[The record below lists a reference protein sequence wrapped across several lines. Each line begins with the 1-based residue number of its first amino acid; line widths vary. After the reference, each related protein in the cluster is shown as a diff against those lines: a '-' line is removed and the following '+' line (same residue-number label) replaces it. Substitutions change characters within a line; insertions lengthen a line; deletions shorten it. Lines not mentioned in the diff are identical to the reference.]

1 MKRRTIT
8 CVWKGTNDTAGEGA
22 CRKRNH
28 PEAVTTCHNLSLN
41 LECKT
46 SPEISNHNQENRS
59 LLGEN
64 KSTKEKTS
72 NGSDV
77 SSITGMNYKM
87 NFIKYSFLFLW
98 TSIQYYKNKILF
110 LSDSSEKDN
119 IKQLHTS
126 KISDSSISNKSS
138 ARTAKSL
145 TNCLDHSKYC
155 GLVHHFKMCH
165 KEKYKIQ
172 CCKSCMKSSWRGGK
186 IR

>member
-46 SPEISNHNQENRS
+46 SPEISNYNQENRS
-59 LLGEN
+59 LSGEN
-64 KSTKEKTS
+64 KSTKDKTS

-87 NFIKYSFLFLW
+87 NFIK
-98 TSIQYYKNKILF
+98 
-110 LSDSSEKDN
+110 
-119 IKQLHTS
+119 
-126 KISDSSISNKSS
+126 
-138 ARTAKSL
+138 
-145 TNCLDHSKYC
+145 
-155 GLVHHFKMCH
+155 
-165 KEKYKIQ
+165 
-172 CCKSCMKSSWRGGK
+172 
-186 IR
+186 